1 MNVQEQ
7 ANSWITEFLN
17 KNKKIK
23 QMMLNKEIK
32 QIMMHS

>member
-7 ANSWITEFLN
+7 ANSWIIEFLN